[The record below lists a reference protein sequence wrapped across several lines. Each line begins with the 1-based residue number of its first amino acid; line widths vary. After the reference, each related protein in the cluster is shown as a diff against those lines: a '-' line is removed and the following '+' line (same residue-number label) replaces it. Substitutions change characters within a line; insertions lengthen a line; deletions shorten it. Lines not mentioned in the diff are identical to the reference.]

1 MGDTRL
7 VFLGLQA
14 HLDRYAKDN
23 NFSQHTMAA
32 LIYRKIE
39 DYWMPIIDSTS
50 TVSAI
55 LDPRSKL
62 SVFSRESKSS
72 ARARIQS
79 IYELYKERVFSP
91 MNSAPPTPIRRNNRQ
106 YFALL
111 RQNVESTNE
120 DETSTPELESESE
133 LSLYLEQPMDEEAEP
148 LLWWKTHSNEF
159 PVLSKMARDYLTIQ
173 ATSVASE
180 SSFSIAGNTITKT
193 RNRLLPETAR
203 ACLCSKSWMDKGM
216 VKI

>member
-1 MGDTRL
+1 
-7 VFLGLQA
+7 
-14 HLDRYAKDN
+14 
-23 NFSQHTMAA
+23 MAA

>member
-7 VFLGLQA
+7 VFLGLQS
-14 HLDRYAKDN
+14 HLEKHANDN
-23 NFSQHTMAA
+23 SFSQRIMAA
-32 LIYRKIE
+32 SISRKIE
-39 DYWMPIIDSTS
+39 DYWMVMDSAS
-50 TVSAI
+50 SVSAI

-62 SVFSRESKSS
+62 SVFPHELKSS

-79 IYELYKERVFSP
+79 IYELYKEQFFSP
-91 MNSAPPTPIRRNNRQ
+91 TNPVPPTPIRKNNRQ
-106 YFALL
+106 YFAQL
-111 RQNVESTNE
+111 RQNAASTNE
-120 DETSTPELESESE
+120 DETSTPEQETETE
-133 LSLYLEQPMDEEAEP
+133 LSLYLEQPMDEKVEP
-148 LLWWKTHSNEF
+148 LLWWQAHSNEF

-203 ACLCSKSWMDKGM
+203 ACLCSKSWMDKGL
-216 VKI
+216 VDF